1 MMLHESPDRYES
13 ADKASIH
20 RDAPISNADSASQNK
35 TGNQIENKI
44 GNQIRN
50 QTRNQ
55 INEKS
60 RQPYLSVCVRW
71 VFSCPTWHAFKT

>member
-1 MMLHESPDRYES
+1 MKVLTDTNQLTKQAFIGMP
-13 ADKASIH
+13 
-20 RDAPISNADSASQNK
+20 PVSNADSASQNK
-35 TGNQIENKI
+35 TGNQTENKI

-50 QTRNQ
+50 QTKNQ

-60 RQPYLSVCVRW
+60 RQPYISVRARR